1 MQAVLAET
9 AALIT
14 GAGTGIGA
22 AVARELAAA
31 GAAVVLVGRRSGPL
45 DEIAAQIRDSGGVA
59 EAFAADIT
67 DRAQATRAVEHAI
80 AAFGRLDIVVN
91 NAGAMLVGPVADAPE
106 GEWERMIDVNLK
118 GALYITQA
126 AIPHLVKSAAAEP
139 RRVADVVVVSS
150 TAGRVVRPGN
160 AVYNLTKFGINAFSE
175 ALRQELQPQRVRVG
189 VVEPGAVA
197 TDLASHT
204 RAELRESVEAQVG
217 AIERLEPAD
226 IAEAVAYM
234 VGRPRRVAVNEM
246 LVRAGDQTW

>member
-1 MQAVLAET
+1 MAGLAGT
-9 AALIT
+9 AALVT

-22 AVARELAAA
+22 AIARDLAAA
-31 GAAVVLVGRRSGPL
+31 GSAVVLVGRRTGPL
-45 DEIAAQIRDSGGVA
+45 DEVTAQIRENGGAA

-67 DRAQATRAVEHAI
+67 ERAQAVRAVEYAI

-126 AIPHLVKSAAAEP
+126 AIPHLVHAADAEP
-139 RRVADVVVVSS
+139 RRVADIVTISS
-150 TAGRVVRPGN
+150 TAGRVARPGN

-175 ALRQELQPQRVRVG
+175 SLRQELQPQRVRVG
-189 VVEPGAVA
+189 LVEPGTVA

-204 RAELRESVEAQVG
+204 RAELRESVQAQVG
-217 AIERLEPAD
+217 AIERLTPED
-226 IAEAVAYM
+226 IAEAVGYM

-246 LVRAGDQTW
+246 LVRSADQSW

>member
-1 MQAVLAET
+1 MQAPLAET

-22 AVARELAAA
+22 AVARDLAAA

-45 DEIAAQIRDSGGVA
+45 DEVATGIRDSGGVA
-59 EAFAADIT
+59 ESFAADIT
-67 DRAQATRAVEHAI
+67 ERAQATRAVEHAL

-91 NAGAMLVGPVADAPE
+91 NAGAMLAGPVAEAPE

-139 RRVADVVVVSS
+139 RHVADIVTISS
-150 TAGRVVRPGN
+150 TAGRVARAGN

-175 ALRQELQPQRVRVG
+175 SLRQELQPQRVRVG
-189 VVEPGAVA
+189 LVEPGTVA

-204 RAELRESVEAQVG
+204 RAELRESVQAQVA

-226 IAEAVAYM
+226 IADAVTYM
-234 VGRPRRVAVNEM
+234 VARPRRVAVNEI
-246 LVRAGDQTW
+246 LVRAADQTW